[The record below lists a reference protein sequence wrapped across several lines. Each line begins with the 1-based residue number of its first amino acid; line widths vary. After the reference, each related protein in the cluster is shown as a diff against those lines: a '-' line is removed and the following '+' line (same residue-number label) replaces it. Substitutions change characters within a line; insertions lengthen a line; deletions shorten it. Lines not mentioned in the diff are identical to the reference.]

1 MLTALKTLA
10 GVAILKNS
18 CETGGEIIGSINCV
32 QATPGYAC
40 VVSLSQRPSRP

>member
-18 CETGGEIIGSINCV
+18 CETGGGARASN
-32 QATPGYAC
+32 QAKLSMLQPTPAFRKN
-40 VVSLSQRPSRP
+40 LRN